1 MITMHP
7 GEYLALSY
15 LEPLQI
21 SQAEIAHRLGVSSS
35 SISRLVQGKADL
47 SVDMALRLGRVLDR
61 SPESWLKMQIQH
73 NLATAQTKHNLD
85 TLEPIDLQH
94 AIA

>member
-7 GEYLALSY
+7 GEYLARAY
-15 LEPLQI
+15 LEPLHV
-21 SQAEIAHRLGVSSS
+21 SQAEIAKRLGVSPS

-61 SPESWLKMQIQH
+61 SPESWLNMQVQH
-73 NLATAQTKHNLD
+73 NLATAQTKQNLD
-85 TLEPIDLQH
+85 TLEPLSFQ
-94 AIA
+94 